1 MRFPISQLAKL
12 AVRECKI
19 FLHNPIYP
27 FCMVVFPLMVMF
39 FFTSLL
45 GDGQPQEMPVGVVD
59 LDNTSTSR
67 GLIRRLDAFQSSRVV
82 ARYPSVAEARRAIQ
96 SNEIYGFLYIPKGTT
111 DKLLASRQPKV
122 SFYYSMTTLT
132 AGSLVLRDMK
142 TIATLGSAGLGQA
155 TMRAKGL
162 TDRQILTVMQPIRID
177 LHQISNSTTDY
188 NTYLTTVMVPGIMML
203 FIFLLTAYALGTELK
218 FNHSKE
224 LMQTGGNRIAVV
236 LIGKM
241 LPHTLVWLAIVFG
254 YSYYV
259 FGVMGFPHPG
269 GTLKIALLNILMV
282 AASQGF
288 GIFSFGLLPSLRMS
302 MSISSLW
309 AVLSI
314 SMAGSA
320 FPLMGMD
327 GPLQSLA
334 WLFPL
339 RHYFM
344 VYQICV
350 LNGFPIL
357 DAWFHIAALLAFALL
372 PILVSGKIKNAML
385 TYVYIP

>member
-1 MRFPISQLAKL
+1 MKTLHEIYVLSL
-12 AVRECKI
+12 RECKI
-19 FLHNPIYP
+19 FLRNPIYP
-27 FCMVVFPLMVMF
+27 FCMVLFPLMVMM
-39 FFTSLL
+39 FFTTLL
-45 GDGQPQEMPVGVVD
+45 QDGQPEEMPVGVVD

-67 GLIRRLDAFQSSRVV
+67 NLVRRLDAFQSSHVV
-82 ARYPSVAEARRAIQ
+82 AHYPSASEARRAIQ
-96 SNEIYGFLYIPKGTT
+96 NNEIYGFLYIPKGTT
-111 DKLLASRQPKV
+111 EKLLAARQPKV

-132 AGSLVLRDMK
+132 AGSLVYRDLK
-142 TIATLGSAGLGQA
+142 TVATLGSAGVGMA
-155 TMRAKGL
+155 TMRAQGL
-162 TDRQILTVMQPIRID
+162 TDKQIATLLSPIGID
-177 LHQISNSTTDY
+177 LHPLSNPTTDY
-188 NTYLTTVMVPGIMML
+188 NVYLTTVMVPGIIML
-203 FIFLLTAYALGTELK
+203 FIFLITTYAIGTELK
-218 FNHSKE
+218 FEHGPE
-224 LMQTGGNRIAVV
+224 LVTLGGGRIWVSLV
-236 LIGKM
+236 GKL
-241 LPHTLVWLAIVFG
+241 LPHTLLWLTVVFC

-259 FGVMGFPHPG
+259 YGILGFPHPG
-269 GTLKIALLNILMV
+269 GTLKIIFLNVLMV
-282 AASQGF
+282 LAAQGF
-288 GIFSFGLLPSLRMS
+288 GIFAFGLMPSLRMS

-344 VYQICV
+344 IYQISV

-357 DAWFHIAALLAFALL
+357 DAWWHIAALLAFMLL
-372 PILVSGKIKNAML
+372 PIMVAPKIKNAML

>member
-1 MRFPISQLAKL
+1 MKTLHEIYVLSL
-12 AVRECKI
+12 RECKI
-19 FLHNPIYP
+19 FLRNPIYP
-27 FCMVVFPLMVMF
+27 FCMVLFPLMVMM
-39 FFTSLL
+39 FFTTLL
-45 GDGQPQEMPVGVVD
+45 QDGQPEEMPVGVVD

-67 GLIRRLDAFQSSRVV
+67 NLVRRLDAFQSSHVV
-82 ARYPSVAEARRAIQ
+82 AHYPSASEARRAIQ
-96 SNEIYGFLYIPKGTT
+96 NNEIYGFLYIPKGTT
-111 DKLLASRQPKV
+111 EKLLAARQPKV

-132 AGSLVLRDMK
+132 AGSLVYRDLK
-142 TIATLGSAGLGQA
+142 TVATLGSAGVGMA
-155 TMRAKGL
+155 TMRAQGL
-162 TDRQILTVMQPIRID
+162 TDKQIATLLSPIGID
-177 LHQISNSTTDY
+177 LHPLSNPTTDY
-188 NTYLTTVMVPGIMML
+188 NVYLTTVMVPGIIML
-203 FIFLLTAYALGTELK
+203 FIFLITTYAIGTELK
-218 FNHSKE
+218 FEHGPE
-224 LMQTGGNRIAVV
+224 LVTLGGGRIWVSLV
-236 LIGKM
+236 GKL
-241 LPHTLVWLAIVFG
+241 LPHTLLWLTVVFC

-259 FGVMGFPHPG
+259 YGILGFPHPG
-269 GTLKIALLNILMV
+269 GTLKIIILNVLMV
-282 AASQGF
+282 LAAQGF
-288 GIFSFGLLPSLRMS
+288 GIFAFGLMPSLRMS

-344 VYQICV
+344 IYQISV

-357 DAWFHIAALLAFALL
+357 DAWWHIAALLAFMLL
-372 PILVSGKIKNAML
+372 PIMVAPKIKNAML